1 MKKRIKK
8 QALSFAAAMAM
19 VLGGGMQLYAADKI
33 ADTVYH
39 NGKIYTITET
49 MEEVKDVNN
58 AKTAQV
64 VATLNG
70 KIVFVGSESEAKS
83 NGLFDAAK
91 VGKIVDLKG
100 KTMLPGFVDGH
111 SHFPGDSSIDLYTV
125 NLNCPPLGPVET
137 MADLIS
143 LMKNKADSTPEG
155 YWVKGNNYD
164 DSLIAE
170 KSHPT
175 RDDLDKASQTKP
187 INVTHSS
194 GHMGS
199 VNSIVMEWILETQGT
214 IEKKADGSYIFKK
227 KDGTYESGVDIDQ
240 SGRPTG
246 VLRESAARLSNGYP
260 AKNMPSNGNWL
271 NARGSQK
278 YAAAGVTTA
287 DCGGTG
293 IASAV
298 PGYQEAIK
306 NGLLNIRVIAHPS
319 ICNTSNHKALKW
331 DLNGTEDAAASNQ
344 KLASLLDDKPTADSP
359 RMGADLTKYKAPNA
373 VKEVDMTGEADNR
386 VFLGAWKQFYDG
398 SPQGYTALFKRPG
411 YWDKQGQNGFD
422 PETNED
428 LGPDGPLLGLGGTS
442 KIPFQQLVDSVNLYH
457 QYGESVETHT
467 NGPLAAES
475 MMTAIELAVATNPTV
490 KDTRHTFIHGQTEE
504 RQVVERAAGNYD
516 SLDATAH
523 MYTQLN
529 GTALQGGSVKA
540 ADGTEYT
547 AQSLRSALKNG
558 ALIKDQNLISSYFIN
573 HTYFWGDRHYNIYF
587 GPGLARMI
595 SPAGWAA
602 YYGHRFTSHN
612 DTPVTPISPLRSV
625 NSFVNRITTGGMTLT
640 GDSKDIAATTR
651 YPETKNGKD
660 AEFWDYDQ
668 RVNALQGL
676 HATTI
681 NPAYQN
687 KVDDRIGSIE
697 IGKLADFTIL
707 DQDPLEVAANAPL
720 TLADIRVT
728 STIVGDEVV
737 HGILPDSESMVGQ
750 MNIGYAQP
758 EGVDVSGLDYGQ
770 IAHAAAEKQYGAIGA
785 GENRL
790 GTVEFSAKVTEGK
803 SGVFQLSF
811 LGNGGKAGDFKLYK
825 LHETTVDLYEYGKPS
840 REDMATASGK
850 WWIADMNS
858 PLTELA
864 PTDTLEKN
872 KTYLAFFVIRDN
884 DGVFDAD
891 NVPGVIKDP
900 VSLTTTGALP
910 DNGGN
915 GTYKPEAN
923 DDGGSSSGCTVGSTP
938 SYDLL
943 VLLLGMSAVAAIR
956 VLRRRNEQ

>member
-1 MKKRIKK
+1 MKNRVKNRVKK
-8 QALSFAAAMAM
+8 QALSFAAVMAM
-19 VLGGGMQLYAADKI
+19 VLGGGMQLYAAAKI

-49 MEEVKDVNN
+49 PEEVKDVKN

-64 VATLNG
+64 VATLDG
-70 KIVFVGSESEAKS
+70 KIIFVGSESEAKA
-83 NGLFDAAK
+83 NGLLDANK

-137 MADLIS
+137 MADLIA
-143 LMKNKADSTPEG
+143 LMKNKADSTPDG

-170 KSHPT
+170 KRHPT
-175 RDDLDKASQTKP
+175 RDDLDQVSQTKP
-187 INVTHSS
+187 VNVTHSS

-199 VNSIVMEWILETQGT
+199 VNSIVIEWILKTQGT
-214 IEKKADGSYIFKK
+214 IEKKDGSYIFKK
-227 KDGTYESGVDIDQ
+227 NDGTYESGVDIDKN
-240 SGRPTG
+240 GRPTG
-246 VLRESAARLSNGYP
+246 VLRESAASLSSGYP
-260 AKNMPSNGNWL
+260 AQNVTSNTDWL

-287 DCGGTG
+287 DCGGTA
-293 IASAV
+293 IASTI
-298 PGYQEAIK
+298 PGYQQSIK
-306 NGLLNIRVIAHPS
+306 NGLMNIRVIAHPS
-319 ICNTSNHKALKW
+319 ICNTANHKALKW
-331 DLNGTEDAAASNQ
+331 DLNGTEDNSASN
-344 KLASLLDDKPTADSP
+344 KNLTSLLDDKPTESSP
-359 RMGADLTKYKAPNA
+359 RMGTDLTNYKAPNA
-373 VKEVDMTGEADNR
+373 VKEVDMAGQVDNR
-386 VFLGAWKQFYDG
+386 IFLGAWKQFYDG

-422 PETNED
+422 PETNQD

-442 KIPFQQLVDSVNLYH
+442 KIPFQQLVESVNLYH
-457 QYGESVETHT
+457 QYGESIETHA

-475 MMTAIELAVATNPTV
+475 LMTAIELAVATNPQV

-504 RQVVERAAGNYD
+504 RQIVERAVGNYTN
-516 SLDATAH
+516 LDATAH

-529 GTALQGGSVKA
+529 GTALQEGSVKA
-540 ADGTEYT
+540 ADGTTYT
-547 AQSLRSALKNG
+547 AQSLRSALGNG
-558 ALIKDQNLISSYFIN
+558 QLIKDQNLISSYFIN
-573 HTYFWGDRHYNIYF
+573 HTYFWGDRHYEIYF
-587 GPGLARMI
+587 GPGIARMI
-595 SPAGWAA
+595 SPAGWAT
-602 YYGHRFTSHN
+602 YFGHRFTSHN

-625 NSFVNRITTGGMTLT
+625 NSFVNRITTGGRVLN
-640 GDSKDIAATTR
+640 GDSEDIDATVR
-651 YPETKNGKD
+651 FPETKNGTD
-660 AEFWDYDQ
+660 AEFWDYNQ
-668 RVNALQGL
+668 KVNALQAL
-676 HATTI
+676 HATTF

-697 IGKLADFTIL
+697 VGKLADFTIL
-707 DQDPLEVAANAPL
+707 DQDPLEVAANEPL
-720 TLADIRVT
+720 KLADIRVT
-728 STIVGDEVV
+728 STIVGDKVV

-750 MNIGYAQP
+750 MSIGYAQP
-758 EGVDVSGLDYGQ
+758 EGVDVRELDYRQ
-770 IAHAAAEKQYGAIGA
+770 IAHATAEKNYGAIGA

-790 GTVEFSAKVTEGK
+790 GTVEFSVRVTEGK

-811 LGNGGKAGDFKLYK
+811 LGNGGTAGDFKLYG
-825 LHETTVDLYEYGKPS
+825 LHNTTVDLYEYGKPAT
-840 REDMATASGK
+840 EDMATASGK
-850 WWIADMNS
+850 WWIADLDS
-858 PLTELA
+858 PLTALA

-872 KTYLAFFVIRDN
+872 KTYLAFFVICDN

-891 NVPGVIKDP
+891 NTIGIINAPI
-900 VSLTTTGALP
+900 SLTTTGELP
-910 DNGGN
+910 DNGIC
-915 GTYKPEAN
+915 K

-943 VLLLGMSAVAAIR
+943 VLFLGMSAVAAIR